1 MTGFSEFFNRN
12 DYFLITPAVLLALFG
27 CGILLID
34 FLHDARQK
42 FMNAVTALV
51 GLGFTAFQLVRIQG
65 QMDANGL
72 TELPGLRGSLL
83 VDHFAIFFMLVCV
96 AATFISILISV
107 RYLEIE
113 HENHGEYYAL
123 MLFSLMGMY
132 FMITGLDLVTLFIGL
147 ETMALAG
154 YVLAGF
160 LRRDKRSNEGALK
173 YFLLGAFSSGLLAFG
188 FSLLYGISG
197 STNLQIIAQA
207 LAQRPPGD
215 ALASLALI
223 TTAAGLLFKV
233 AAVPFHQWAPDA
245 YEGAPT
251 SITGFLSTAPKAA
264 AFAFLLR
271 IFLVGLAPMRPAWA
285 PMLTGIAILT
295 MTVGNLAAVTQNNT
309 KRLFAYSSVSH
320 VGYILL
326 GLVAGNE
333 TGLKGIAVYIL
344 VYSFMNLGAFT
355 VLVSLRRG
363 NIIGDEIEDL
373 SGLFFRNPGSAIM
386 MLIFL
391 LSLAGIPPMAGF
403 LGKYFIFLSLIE
415 TGHTTLA
422 VLAVLYVA
430 VALYYYMRMTV
441 MMFMREPAVE
451 EPLSLSPGIRIALGL
466 TVAATLIIGVYPEP
480 FIQLASSAIIR

>member
-1 MTGFSEFFNRN
+1 MTDFSEFFNRN

-51 GLGFTAFQLVRIQG
+51 GLVFTGYQLIRIQG

-72 TELPGLRGSLL
+72 TELPGLRGALML
-83 VDHFAIFFMLVCV
+83 DHFGVFFMLVCV
-96 AATFISILISV
+96 SATFISILISI

-113 HENHGEYYAL
+113 QEHHGEYYAL

-132 FMITGLDLVTLFIGL
+132 FMITGMELVTLFIGL
-147 ETMALAG
+147 ETMALSG

-160 LRRDKRSNEGALK
+160 LRRDKRSNEGAMK

-188 FSLLYGISG
+188 FSLLFGISG
-197 STNLQIIAQA
+197 STNLQNIAQA
-207 LAQRPPGD
+207 LAQRPTGD

-223 TTAAGLLFKV
+223 TTATGLLFKV

-251 SITGFLSTAPKAA
+251 SVTGFLSTAPKAA
-264 AFAFLLR
+264 AFAFLMR
-271 IFLVGLAPMRPAWA
+271 IFLVGLSPMRPSWA
-285 PMLTGIAILT
+285 PMLTAIAIVT
-295 MTVGNLAAVTQNNT
+295 MTVGNLAAITQNNT

-333 TGLKGIAVYIL
+333 TGLKGIAVYVL
-344 VYSFMNLGAFT
+344 VYAFMNLGAFA
-355 VLVSLRRG
+355 VLVALRRAD
-363 NIIGDEIEDL
+363 IIGDEIEDL
-373 SGLFFRNPGSAIM
+373 SGLFFRNPGAAVM

-391 LSLAGIPPMAGF
+391 LSLAGIPPLAGF

-415 TGHTTLA
+415 TGHTGLA
-422 VLAVLYVA
+422 AFAVLYVA
-430 VALYYYMRMTV
+430 VGLYYYMRMTV
-441 MMFMREPAVE
+441 MMFMREPANE
-451 EPLSLSPGIRIALGL
+451 EPLSMSPGVRIALGL
-466 TVAATLIIGVYPEP
+466 TLAATVIIGLYPEP
-480 FIQLASSAIIR
+480 VIQLASSAIIH